1 MADNAPVDLIIG
13 YQTILDKDLF
23 QYLKIPVPSRKTLKD
38 VELDAW
44 IWSPKDRLQQ
54 QNAEMT
60 LGFLVEE
67 SMVEVVKPVLECF
80 LTNESKASKKIPPLK
95 IRIKKGEVFKTR
107 ACRRIPRAHKEFL
120 KQEIKTLLHDG
131 IISDSE
137 GEFFS
142 PIVIV
147 PKKGGKLRLCIDFR
161 DLNKVT

>member
-1 MADNAPVDLIIG
+1 
-13 YQTILDKDLF
+13 
-23 QYLKIPVPSRKTLKD
+23 
-38 VELDAW
+38 
-44 IWSPKDRLQQ
+44 
-54 QNAEMT
+54 MT

-80 LTNESKASKKIPPLK
+80 LTNESKASKKIPPLQ
-95 IRIKKGEVFKTR
+95 IRIKKGELFKTR

-131 IISDSE
+131 IISDRE

-161 DLNKVT
+161 DLNKVTTLYPHPLPRLDDCLGDLGGCIYFATLDLSKGFHQIPLENKSAD